1 MKKTHVHF
9 FFLACLLSLSGVSLA
24 QDDFSWNPCP
34 KLLSPDNPGV
44 GASGKPWDFTASAYT
59 HHWSNSPEHK
69 TVLLV
74 AADRQLADNRFCGMA
89 VFTNSFG
96 QPTAYPYFG
105 KRWDGVLGSP
115 NTFVKVTAGLLYGYK
130 DQYKDKIPLNKY
142 GIAPAVIPALG
153 YRFTKDD
160 SGQIM
165 VLGTAGVLFA
175 YGRSF

>member
-1 MKKTHVHF
+1 MKKTSFYFSV
-9 FFLACLLSLSGVSLA
+9 LLSFLGLSSASLA
-24 QDDFSWNPCP
+24 QESFSWNPCP
-34 KLLSPDNPGV
+34 QLTSPDNPGV

-142 GIAPAVIPALG
+142 GIAPAIIPALG